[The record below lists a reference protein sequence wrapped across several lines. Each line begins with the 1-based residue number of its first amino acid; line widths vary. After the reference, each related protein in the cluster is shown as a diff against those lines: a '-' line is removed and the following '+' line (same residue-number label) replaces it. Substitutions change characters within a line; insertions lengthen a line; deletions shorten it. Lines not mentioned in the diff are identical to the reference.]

1 MQYMV
6 ESQEVMDV
14 LQILRRVREA
24 LIYSSFRRK
33 PESSALIKK
42 VFAFAKTT
50 KSNKSASP

>member
-1 MQYMV
+1 MPRYMQYMV

-42 VFAFAKTT
+42 GFSLCENDKIE
-50 KSNKSASP
+50 